1 MTNSPGRG
9 QYFTQV
15 KTLGPVVNNPPVCL
29 YLETTNRCNLL
40 CQHCPRTF
48 ASVERPADLTFER
61 MKAITDQVP
70 NLMQAV
76 LHGIGEP
83 LINKEL
89 PQMIRH
95 LKDRGVYVLFNSNGT
110 MLYDHIQRQLISSGL
125 DEYRIS
131 LDAADAETFEKVR
144 GLPRF
149 DLIVKNTR
157 EFVALKKELGADKP
171 KISLWLVG
179 LKETLN
185 ELPDFVRLA
194 HSMDVREVYLQRLVF
209 FEDHQQGN
217 GLAGPEQALFA
228 AAGEE
233 EARLVAEADKLAKE
247 LGIVFQASGAAS
259 PEESLMPRASDQ
271 PWSLCRRP
279 WTLMYITA
287 NGNVLPCCVA
297 PFSER
302 DYDSII
308 LGNAFERP
316 LMDIWNDHLY
326 QKFRADLL
334 SPAPPHACQNC
345 GVRWSL

>member
-1 MTNSPGRG
+1 MTDNAGRG
-9 QYFTQV
+9 LYFDQV
-15 KTLGPVVNNPPVCL
+15 QTLGPVVSNPPVCL

-48 ASVERPADLTFER
+48 ASVERPADLSFDQ

-70 NLMQAV
+70 NLRQAV

-83 LINKEL
+83 LINKDL
-89 PQMIRH
+89 PKMIRH
-95 LKDRGVYVLFNSNGT
+95 LKDRDVYVLFNSNGT
-110 MLYDHIQRQLISSGL
+110 MLYDHIQRQLLSSGL

-131 LDAADAETFEKVR
+131 LDAADAKTFEKVR

-149 DLIVKNTR
+149 DLIVNNTR
-157 EFVALKKELGADKP
+157 DFVALKKKLGMEHP

-179 LKETLN
+179 LRETLDQ
-185 ELPDFVRLA
+185 LPAFVRLA
-194 HSMDVREVYLQRLVF
+194 HDMEVGEVYLQRLVF
-209 FEDHQQGN
+209 FDDRQEGN
-217 GLAGPEQALFA
+217 GLARPDQGLFA

-233 EARLVAEADKLAKE
+233 EIDLIAEAERLAHD
-247 LGIVFQASGAAS
+247 LGITFRASGAAS
-259 PEESLMPRASDQ
+259 PEESLMPRETNQ

-302 DYDSII
+302 DYDGIV

-316 LMDIWNDHLY
+316 LMDIWNDYLY
-326 QKFRADLL
+326 QKFRTDLL
-334 SPAPPHACQNC
+334 GPTPPHACQNC

>member
-1 MTNSPGRG
+1 MATIESKP
-9 QYFTQV
+9 YFKQV
-15 KTLGPVVNNPPVCL
+15 KTLGPIVSNPPVCL

-48 ASVERPADLTFER
+48 ASVERPADLSFEK
-61 MKAITDQVP
+61 MKLIVDQVP
-70 NLMQAV
+70 GLKRAV

-89 PQMIRH
+89 PRMIRY

-110 MLYDHIQRQLISSGL
+110 MLYPHVQQQLIASGL

-131 LDAADAETFEKVR
+131 LDAADAETFTMVR

-149 DLIVKNTR
+149 NLIVKNVR
-157 EFVALKKELGADKP
+157 EFVAVQKEMGVGLP
-171 KISLWLVG
+171 RLSLWLVG
-179 LKETLN
+179 LKETLDQ
-185 ELPDFVRLA
+185 LKAFVLLA
-194 HSMDVREVYLQRLVF
+194 KDMGVGEVYLQRLVF
-209 FEDHQQGN
+209 FDDHQQGQ
-217 GLAGPEQALFA
+217 GLARPDQALFA
-228 AAGEE
+228 SARADEMRVIE
-233 EARLVAEADKLAKE
+233 EAHALASE
-247 LGIVFQASGAAS
+247 VGIVFNASGAAS
-259 PEESLMPRASDQ
+259 PEQSLMPKDDGQ

-287 NGNVLPCCVA
+287 NGNVLPCCIA
-297 PFSER
+297 PFAER
-302 DYDSII
+302 DYTSYV

-326 QKFRADLL
+326 KRFRSDLQ
-334 SPAPPHACQNC
+334 SDEPPSACKNC